1 MRPRWRYTVDHF
13 ALSQDLEAEL
23 IERGLVSYGDL
34 QDVRASPTDYAKKS
48 CLVWKYL
55 SNKGPGSLRKFCS
68 ALERSAYAHLSRYL
82 LQAMEQPADEEEEN
96 TERVEDSCDV
106 VEVWIYILPTY
117 EDIFRANK
125 NRITSALKKF
135 LCRQGEALEL
145 IPVVSVNPENV
156 DDKNPNPHRK
166 VFSIGIGKTTAVDLI
181 FPEGREDVFKREGT
195 RLLKHL
201 KLLLHLQSGHRIL
214 GSYYGFSCIVKLI
227 LPGDA
232 ALQLFLTALFT
243 NNLEFLENV
252 MGPVKLKFGSLPP
265 FHNVDR
271 EEEIFSINT
280 AREAFASFGTDSR
293 KLETTESG
301 IGSTSASFAQGSEGK
316 KITEPPS
323 IERLGNDP
331 IEQLG
336 NDKVNQ

>member
-1 MRPRWRYTVDHF
+1 MRPCWRNTVDNF

-23 IERGLVSYGDL
+23 IERGLVSPRDL
-34 QDVRASPTDYAKKS
+34 EDVRTYPTDYAKKS
-48 CLVWKYL
+48 RLVWTYL
-55 SNKGPGSLRKFCS
+55 SAKGPGSLRKFCL
-68 ALERSAYAHLSRYL
+68 ALKRSGYAHLSSHL
-82 LQAMEQPADEEEEN
+82 QQAMEQPADEEES

-125 NRITSALKKF
+125 NRITSALRKF
-135 LCRQGEALEL
+135 LCRQGETLEL

-181 FPEGREDVFKREGT
+181 FPEGREDVFKREGET
-195 RLLKHL
+195 LLRHL
-201 KLLLHLQSGHRIL
+201 KLLLCLQSGHRIL

-243 NNLEFLENV
+243 NDLKFLESV
-252 MGPVKLKFGSLPP
+252 MGPVRLKIGNLPTFPNGTFCKLYAMHFNYSYLL
-265 FHNVDR
+265 
-271 EEEIFSINT
+271 
-280 AREAFASFGTDSR
+280 A
-293 KLETTESG
+293 
-301 IGSTSASFAQGSEGK
+301 
-316 KITEPPS
+316 
-323 IERLGNDP
+323 
-331 IEQLG
+331 
-336 NDKVNQ
+336 